1 MIVAA
6 IKWTALAKMLYASLL
21 AGLSVA
27 LIFSIV
33 ILGAVRSTDCRRSGR
48 GTSATAY
55 AVLAGVGVVLAIGVV
70 VYGLILVAHKG

>member
-1 MIVAA
+1 MSAAA
-6 IKWTALAKMLYASLL
+6 INVTALAKMLYSSLI
-21 AGLSVA
+21 AGISVA

>member
-6 IKWTALAKMLYASLL
+6 IKWTALAKMLYASLA

-27 LIFSIV
+27 LIFAIA
-33 ILGAVRSTDCRRSGR
+33 ILGAVRSTDMRRTGR
-48 GTSATAY
+48 GRAAAGY
-55 AVLAGVGVVLAIGVV
+55 AALAAVGVALALGVV